1 MKYECVVSTESLWVT
16 SPVSYMSERMDL
28 NQRLIRITDRTLDIV
43 FSKFG
48 CNSFIITLSQKP
60 REVLRSRRKTD
71 SLCLVILR
79 QLRET
84 PLGFC
89 LRVIVNE
96 FHPNLEKTISSV
108 LSVLFF
114 NLWKLWTWIYNK
126 YLTTYKRHRGNSIV
140 SHEGS

>member
-16 SPVSYMSERMDL
+16 SQVSYMSERMVDYL

-89 LRVIVNE
+89 LRIIVNE
-96 FHPNLEKTISSV
+96 FHPNLEKTTSSV
-108 LSVLFF
+108 LSVL
-114 NLWKLWTWIYNK
+114 LLIYGTK
-126 YLTTYKRHRGNSIV
+126 VHGDIPSP
-140 SHEGS
+140 

>member
-16 SPVSYMSERMDL
+16 SQVSYMSERMVDYL

-96 FHPNLEKTISSV
+96 FHPNLEKTTSSV
-108 LSVLFF
+108 LSFILV
-114 NLWKLWTWIYNK
+114 NLWSECFEKNLNK
-126 YLTTYKRHRGNSIV
+126 M
-140 SHEGS
+140 